1 MEIYHGRN
9 VPVEKPLIQ
18 TTGFYKDFGFGFY
31 CTVFEKQAQ
40 RWALT
45 KKPEHIV
52 SIYDYNEKPGLKAL
66 RFDTMTEEWLDFIV
80 SCRRGVQHNYDIIEG
95 PMADD
100 TIWDYI
106 EDYVSGTITRE
117 AFWILVKFKYPTHQ
131 IVFCTDKA
139 LQVVSFIKSYAL

>member
-1 MEIYHGRN
+1 MEIYHGSN

-45 KKPEHIV
+45 
-52 SIYDYNEKPGLKAL
+52 
-66 RFDTMTEEWLDFIV
+66 
-80 SCRRGVQHNYDIIEG
+80 
-95 PMADD
+95 
-100 TIWDYI
+100 
-106 EDYVSGTITRE
+106 
-117 AFWILVKFKYPTHQ
+117 HQ